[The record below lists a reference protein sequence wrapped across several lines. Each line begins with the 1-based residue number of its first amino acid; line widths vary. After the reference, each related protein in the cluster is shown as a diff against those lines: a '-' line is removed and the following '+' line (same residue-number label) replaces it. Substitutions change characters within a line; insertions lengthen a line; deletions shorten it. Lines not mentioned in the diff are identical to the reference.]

1 MVRLLWLLLAMLTG
15 CAWLVPDKE
24 KEYLLHPRQL
34 PPLRLP
40 ESSDQIPRLEA
51 LEPEPAVPTQPPP
64 PLAPPQV
71 GQAPFIELP
80 QPFSQAWVS
89 AIKALNRERLEI
101 SDRDP
106 RRGVLRFLHSTA
118 EAELAQD
125 RGIWEDLLYFFGKGA
140 RLREREYQLVLQP
153 DGDDKTRLY
162 LFDLQ
167 GRPLTD
173 PEAMKLLRRLRHALE
188 TDDSP

>member
-1 MVRLLWLLLAMLTG
+1 MGRLCWLLLAMLTG

-40 ESSDQIPRLEA
+40 ESIVQIPRLEA
-51 LEPEPAVPTQPPP
+51 LKPTPAVPTQPPP

-80 QPFSQAWVS
+80 QSFSQAWIS
-89 AIKALNRERLEI
+89 AIEALDRERLEI
-101 SDRDP
+101 IDRDP
-106 RRGVLRFLHSTA
+106 HRGVLRFFHSDA

-125 RGIWEDLLYFFGKGA
+125 RGIWEDILYFFGKGA

-153 DGDDKTRLY
+153 DGNDKTRLY
-162 LFDLQ
+162 LFDTR

-173 PEAMKLLRRLRHALE
+173 PVAMKLLRRLQRALE
-188 TDDSP
+188 SEDSP

>member
-1 MVRLLWLLLAMLTG
+1 MGRLCWLLLAMLTG

-40 ESSDQIPRLEA
+40 ESIVQIPRLEA
-51 LEPEPAVPTQPPP
+51 LKPTPAVPTQPPP

-80 QPFSQAWVS
+80 QSFSQAWIS
-89 AIKALNRERLEI
+89 AIEALDRERLEI
-101 SDRDP
+101 IDRDP
-106 RRGVLRFLHSTA
+106 RRGVLRFLHSEA

-125 RGIWEDLLYFFGKGA
+125 RGIWEDILYFFGKGA

-153 DGDDKTRLY
+153 AGDEKTRLY
-162 LFDLQ
+162 LFDTR

-173 PEAMKLLRRLRHALE
+173 PVAMKLLRRLQRALE
-188 TDDSP
+188 SDDSP